1 MDIDDENKIIKVHG
15 GVMNNGVVKYGGC
28 YSDKNY
34 ITWYFQ
40 DSQYI
45 TTFIID
51 GPVQFV
57 PNATFDSLFSN
68 LESVKEFT
76 GLNNLNTSNVINT
89 KWLFGS
95 CDNLTTLDINMW
107 DLSNVTEPEENY
119 MFDNCRNLKTIVMP
133 YKLNQLSSTHFKTY
147 MVDSIN
153 INTFINVAN
162 NEFVNIDTNV
172 QANTVYT
179 KDSKL
184 MPKLN
189 ELTYII
195 SNICN
200 PNHNN
205 TNSNTESER
214 PERPPKDT
222 NITYAD

>member
-76 GLNNLNTSNVINT
+76 GLNNLNTLNVINT

-133 YKLNQLSSTHFKTY
+133 YKLNQLSSTHFKL
-147 MVDSIN
+147 IW
-153 INTFINVAN
+153 
-162 NEFVNIDTNV
+162 
-172 QANTVYT
+172 
-179 KDSKL
+179 
-184 MPKLN
+184 
-189 ELTYII
+189 
-195 SNICN
+195 
-200 PNHNN
+200 
-205 TNSNTESER
+205 
-214 PERPPKDT
+214 
-222 NITYAD
+222 